1 VAEENDVTRKIY
13 IQVCLEFTTEATYQR
28 YVVTLDNNWRADE
41 NGVMGI
47 HLKDF
52 LLKET
57 L

>member
-1 VAEENDVTRKIY
+1 MAEENDVTRKIY